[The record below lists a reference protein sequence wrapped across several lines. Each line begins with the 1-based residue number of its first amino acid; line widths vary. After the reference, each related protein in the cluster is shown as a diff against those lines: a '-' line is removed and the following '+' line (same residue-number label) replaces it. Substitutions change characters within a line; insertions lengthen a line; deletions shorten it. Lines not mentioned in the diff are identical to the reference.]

1 MRLTLLL
8 AALLFAS
15 MPAHADLAK
24 IRAAGA
30 LKVAVYDDFAP
41 FSMKGGAGIDSDLAA
56 ALAKKLDLKLTLLP
70 FPAGENLNDDLRN
83 MVWKG
88 HYLGYGPA
96 DVLLHVPIDLALS
109 AANPQVK
116 IFAPYHTETVRLVR
130 NVQTIPT
137 FNGLASVAG
146 KRIGVEKISI
156 GAMVLLGEE
165 NGRYRDDMKIFPSG
179 TAALEQLKAGQ
190 LDAVLANRS
199 EIESVLRD
207 DPRFGD
213 SDLPGAHRPRGSL
226 DRPDP
231 DADHGRRLR
240 SGQWRPDRIP
250 APEPDAAIGP
260 GPGRRRIPRRSRGD
274 SHRRRSGR
282 GRSGRPYR
290 AASCAGRRR
299 SRLPDHPVDRCFV
312 TASQCRS
319 DRSDDQPTVI
329 QPAGSVESNTFC
341 RIIWLPAPMSMTVSA
356 PT

>member
-1 MRLTLLL
+1 MRFFHPGLQNGAARPLERLTVLL
-8 AALLFAS
+8 AALLLAVA
-15 MPAHADLAK
+15 PAHADMTK

-41 FSMKGGAGIDSDLAA
+41 FSMKGGAGIDTDLAA
-56 ALAKKLDLKLTLLP
+56 ALAKKLDLRLSLLP

-130 NVQTIPT
+130 NIQTIPV
-137 FNGLASVAG
+137 FNGIGSVAG

-165 NGRYRDDMKIFPSG
+165 NGRYSNDMKIFPSG

-199 EIESVLRD
+199 EIESVLHD
-207 DPRFGD
+207 DPRFEMREV
-213 SDLPGAHRPRGSL
+213 SF
-226 DRPDP
+226 
-231 DADHGRRLR
+231 
-240 SGQWRPDRIP
+240 Q
-250 APEPDAAIGP
+250 
-260 GPGRRRIPRRSRGD
+260 
-274 SHRRRSGR
+274 
-282 GRSGRPYR
+282 
-290 AASCAGRRR
+290 
-299 SRLPDHPVDRCFV
+299 RLPRKGWTVGMAV
-312 TASQCRS
+312 
-319 DRSDDQPTVI
+319 RSDD
-329 QPAGSVESNTFC
+329 VELGKALQDAVDALFASGEML
-341 RIIWLPAPMSMTVSA
+341 RIFAKYGVQIVRP
-356 PT
+356 